1 MGLATRRVPLRAVV
15 ILVTLGIL
23 CVALTAEVL
32 QATKVH
38 RIGRLSSGSPPT
50 DRDPLLEAFRQGLH
64 DLGYVEGQNL
74 VIKWCWA
81 EGSEERLRD
90 LTAELVQLKADVI
103 VAPGTAAVRAAQH
116 ATRTIPV
123 VMTGSYDPVGE
134 GFVASLARPGGEHHG
149 LELPWG
155 GAPRKAAGDPEG
167 DGAPEHAHRRVVESG
182 RSGL

>member
-1 MGLATRRVPLRAVV
+1 MGLATGRTLLRSVV

-23 CVALTAEVL
+23 CVALAAEA
-32 QATKVH
+32 QPAGKVH
-38 RIGRLSSGSPPT
+38 RIGRLSSGPPPPEF
-50 DRDPLLEAFRQGLH
+50 DHLLEAFRQGLREF
-64 DLGYVEGQNL
+64 GYVEGQNL
-74 VIKWCWA
+74 VIESRGA
-81 EGSEERLRD
+81 EGRAERLPD
-90 LTAELVQLKADVI
+90 LAAELVRLKVDVI
-103 VAPGTAAVRAAQH
+103 VAGGTAAVRAAQH

-167 DGAPEHAHRRVVESG
+167 DSAPEHAHRRVVESG